1 MAELDKAAVEA
12 LNETLRNLGGAA
24 TRAADGLAGLAGTV
38 TNGRQGLENYNN
50 AVKNAAR
57 ASSALVPGAERLGD
71 AFAKSNDQVSRLK
84 RSYDTLQQSGAAL
97 GDNLTGLADAGSKF
111 GLAIGSSEEQ
121 AAKLAKVLGTNSG
134 VLARMSGTVVDGRN
148 KFAEA
153 FQAMEPFKL
162 GLQNIGIG
170 YEEQMEHMADFMR
183 IQESSGRLQ
192 KMSADEL
199 AMASAKYMR
208 NLSDL
213 AAITGT
219 SIQEQ
224 KQAQEQARAEQR
236 FGAMVFME
244 EQRAQQLEASGRKEE
259 ADRVRKGLQAMETF
273 NGALSKS
280 APNLAKGL
288 RDMAAGAV
296 NTPEARQAVQMTG
309 GMGKKIM
316 EDLKSGAISEGE
328 AMKRLQQAVNE
339 TTKRMAPL
347 AAVSDSFKDSHGNFN
362 EAAKISAMSMQDQA
376 KALEKTTAD
385 REKAER
391 DSTGQ
396 IVKANAAE
404 NKNRVAQIEGQR
416 AVGMATD
423 ATLDLN
429 NKMGDFALQTIPDMV
444 VKFGDVGTAVGRAA
458 REANSLADA
467 LKILD
472 EEFTK
477 ATGTGLSKA
486 QAGKAAGAAGG
497 ATGGGMGLTPGQMRS
512 AAGAAMPGAG
522 GGPPGGAAGAAMPG
536 VGGGP
541 PGGAQINI
549 DNLLDFGGN
558 TGSKQHF
565 GRLEPGVQQR
575 MLPMAKEFKEG
586 TGKKLQINSAYRS
599 PEEQANVKSGTNP
612 KAAPGR
618 SLHNVGRAVDLNS
631 DQVQWLQQNGLL
643 SKYGAS
649 TIPGDPPHIQ
659 FRDGG
664 VASGP
669 MAGYMA
675 MLHGMEAVVPLGNN
689 RRIPVQIKMPQNTIP
704 GLGEGGMPS
713 AQARTMEQTFGTM
726 MQQMRTQQE
735 STMSGLE
742 PLNKTMNQILDV
754 LRQQNSTTGKLL
766 QAARN

>member
-12 LNETLRNLGGAA
+12 LNETLRNLGSAA
-24 TRAADGLAGLAGTV
+24 SRAADGLAGLAGTV
-38 TNGRQGLENYNN
+38 TNGRQGLENYSN

-472 EEFTK
+472 EEYTK
-477 ATGTGLSKA
+477 ATGTGLSKE

-497 ATGGGMGLTPGQMRS
+497 ATGGGMGLSSRQIRS
-512 AAGAAMPGAG
+512 
-522 GGPPGGAAGAAMPG
+522 AAGAAMPG